1 MGLFSGIAKSIA
13 GSVAGPLVGGLFGK
27 EGQESAN
34 AASAASVQKQMDF
47 QERMSNTAYQRGMK
61 DMKKAGLNPMLAFM
75 KGGASVPDGAH
86 YESKNEMADLASGLA
101 NVNLIQAENLQAST
115 AKQEAEAEKAKA
127 DADLASAQAAEA
139 RARTPG
145 ATAQSG
151 INQYELDVKNANKT
165 QKIFADMRGLERD
178 VAVSIF
184 EQFKAN
190 NDWNVIHYLNE
201 LSVKHGYANFEV
213 AVKDTSFRHDLLDLF
228 QTNLRTPE
236 LKAFADFYLSAVGK
250 ASPYVDMGAK
260 VMNTAAGVY
269 SASQVGRAVRRYNS
283 PSNRE
288 INSKTVP
295 LNQEKRK

>member
-1 MGLFSGIAKSIA
+1 MGLFSSIAKV
-13 GSVAGPLVGGLFGK
+13 VAGPVIGGLFGK

-61 DMKKAGLNPMLAFM
+61 DMKLAGLNPMLAFM

-101 NVNLIQAENLQAST
+101 NVNMVQMENLEAST
-115 AKQEAEAEKAKA
+115 AKQKAEADKARA

-151 INQYELDVKNANKT
+151 ISQYELDVKNANKVM
-165 QKIFADMRGLERD
+165 KIFSDMRQLERD
-178 VAVSIF
+178 VSVNIF
-184 EQFKAN
+184 EQFKAS
-190 NDWNVIHYLNE
+190 NDWNTVHYLNDIA
-201 LSVKHGYANFEV
+201 VKKGFSNFDV
-213 AVKDTSFRHDLLDLF
+213 AVKSTAFRQDLLDLL
-228 QTNLRTPE
+228 QTDLRTPE
-236 LKAFADFYLSAVGK
+236 LKAFADFYLSAIGR
-250 ASPYVDMGAK
+250 AAPYADMGAK

-269 SASQVGRAVRRYNS
+269 SASQVGRAVRRYNA
-283 PSNRE
+283 P
-288 INSKTVP
+288 KG
-295 LNQEKRK
+295 K